1 MTPIL
6 QSNSLDA
13 VAQRAIEHRS
23 GFDRK
28 QVRRFG
34 VMT

>member
-6 QSNSLDA
+6 ASNSLDA

-28 QVRRFG
+28 QVQRPG
-34 VMT
+34 VRT